1 MIHNLKIKKYIQ
13 TLEALSQSTDDYLFV
28 WDIKQDRNWFFG
40 DIDKDFAIRKE
51 GSAEN
56 SVEEMFAI
64 THPNDKALLREDLE
78 AVISGEKLVH
88 DLSYRWMNRNGKP
101 VWVSCRGNVIHD
113 DDGTPMV
120 LIGRVSRSVFEN
132 KVNRITG
139 MFNKRK
145 MLEDSQAE
153 QFMTKDGYVLFLG
166 LDKLLKSY
174 SEYGRRYMENII
186 ENCARILEE
195 MTGANR
201 YLYHA
206 EDAIFVVCF
215 KDAIAE
221 DIQSFYADLIKKLN
235 KQCTITAVALPSN
248 KQYFTDE
255 RELYEAAIEELIK
268 AKKTRRAKLSF
279 FSKKSIVEQI
289 NERFLEDLLEQSA
302 NNDFEGFY
310 ICYQPQIRG
319 TDYTLDGVE
328 ALMRFRAN
336 GIEYSPAQFIP
347 ILEQLGLIHNAGIW
361 VLKTALAQV
370 AIWRE
375 QIPNLRLNVNFSL
388 GQFSDPDAIESVIKI
403 YKESHL
409 PPHVLTVELTET
421 VQVEDIDQI
430 VIATRTWQA
439 AGIDVA
445 LDDFGKG
452 YSNLVMLKEISCNEI
467 KIERAFISRIKKGT
481 YSYLLASSI
490 INFAHQNDICV
501 CCEGVETASDVT
513 TLSPLKPDLYQGYFF
528 DKPCSVEE
536 FETNY
541 IRNTVGFRR
550 RQRIASNLRSMDEDR
565 ITSFDPNEIL
575 TNIGVGLSVMMWD
588 IQARVYEIHPDK
600 ITTRLLGMPDD
611 LTPLEYNAFWFN
623 RIKDGYQHYVRK
635 NLRKLNIDTEV
646 VQFMYPWIH
655 PEQGELIL
663 SFSGVRSESKNGKTV
678 VKGLHRIVS
687 TVEKIGFDETTR
699 PLKYFVQNR
708 YMDII
713 LNKAIAFMEINVTKN
728 KVEGGMRD
736 LVGTQPDLGDDYLKL
751 TNANGDLFYNEFETW
766 WAGKY
771 LLKCDKDFH
780 QLSNC
785 AYLQKCFEK
794 GETNVEML
802 CKCLD
807 RNGQPYDCRKSIFIT
822 RDEFK
827 GDIMALCVIYDI
839 SQETKEKTE
848 FMHRDATIR
857 SLADEYKSIMYIN
870 VDEDTVAF
878 YREDKTLGEWKK
890 GVEKHSVMLNV
901 FAERFVSEDDKAE
914 YKYLQSPITMKEM
927 LSKENEYRFEYQR
940 KCKNGEYRYHEVK
953 IKRDD
958 SNPDHLC
965 AIMGVKD
972 IEDEVQLRLQ
982 LEDALE
988 MAYTDHLTGLYNQQ
1002 GLFAKCKEIL
1012 EDKSVNSAIL
1022 FMDLDNFKQVNDM
1035 YGHGMGDK
1043 VLYEVGKAIR
1053 EETRGKDIVG
1063 RYGGD
1068 EFVVLI
1074 YDIKRSEVAEEVAE
1088 RIASRINNVC
1098 GQLKLQ
1104 VNISA
1109 SIGISFTNQ
1118 TGHDYR
1124 YLKEI
1129 ADDRL
1134 YLAKKRGKNQIV
1146 KNI

>member
-1 MIHNLKIKKYIQ
+1 MGHNLKIKKYIQ

-28 WDIKQDRNWFFG
+28 WDIQNDRNWFFG
-40 DIDKDFAIRKE
+40 DIDKDFAIRRE
-51 GSAEN
+51 GSIEN
-56 SVEEMFAI
+56 SVEDMYAI
-64 THPNDKALLREDLE
+64 THPNDIALLREDLE
-78 AVISGEKLVH
+78 AVVYGGKLVH
-88 DLSYRWMNRNGKP
+88 DLNYRWINRNGKP
-101 VWVSCRGNVIHD
+101 VWVSCRGNVIQD

-120 LIGRVSRSVFEN
+120 LIGRVSRALFEN

-145 MLEDSQAE
+145 MLEDSQAQ

-174 SEYGRRYMENII
+174 SQYGRKHMESII

-195 MTGANR
+195 MTGSNR

-206 EDAIFVVCF
+206 EDSIFVVCF

-221 DIQSFYADLIKKLN
+221 DIQSFYAELIKKLN

-255 RELYEAAIEELIK
+255 RELYDAAIEELIK
-268 AKKTRRAKLSF
+268 AKKSRRAKLSF
-279 FSKKSIVEQI
+279 FSKKSVVEQI
-289 NERFLEDLLEQSA
+289 NERLLEEKIEQA
-302 NNDFEGFY
+302 VNNNFEGFY

-328 ALMRFRAN
+328 ALMRFRSE
-336 GIEYSPAQFIP
+336 GVEYSPSKFIP

-361 VLKTALAQV
+361 VLKTALAQL

-375 QIPNLRLNVNFSL
+375 KLPDLRLNVNFSL
-388 GQFSDPDAIESVIKI
+388 GQFSDPDAIETVIKI
-403 YKESHL
+403 YKESLL
-409 PPHVLTVELTET
+409 PAHVLTVELTET

-452 YSNLVMLKEISCNEI
+452 YSNLVMLKEIACNEI
-467 KIERAFISRIKKGT
+467 KIERAFISRIKEGT

-490 INFAHQNDICV
+490 INFAHQNGVCV
-501 CCEGVETASDVT
+501 CCEGVETENDVA
-513 TLSPLKPDLYQGYFF
+513 TLSPLKPDLFQGYAF
-528 DKPCSVEE
+528 DKPCTPEE
-536 FETNY
+536 FESYY
-541 IRNTVGFRR
+541 IKRYSSAYRR
-550 RQRIASNLRSMDEDR
+550 RKRLAQHLRELAEDR

-588 IQARVYEIHPDK
+588 IKAKSYEIHPDS
-600 ITTRLLGMPDD
+600 ITANLLGMPSG
-611 LTPLEYNAFWFN
+611 LTPLECNDFWFK
-623 RIKDGYQHYVRK
+623 RIKDGYQHYVRR
-635 NLRKLNIDTEV
+635 NLRKLNTDTEV

-655 PEQGELIL
+655 PQQGELIL

-678 VKGLHRIVS
+678 VKGLHRVVS
-687 TVEKIGFDETTR
+687 MVEKIGFDETTR
-699 PLKYFVQNR
+699 PLKYFIQNR

-713 LNKAIAFMEINVTKN
+713 LDKAIAFMEINVTKN
-728 KVEGGMRD
+728 KVEGGFRD
-736 LVGTQPDLGDDYLKL
+736 LIGNQPNLGEDYMKM
-751 TNANGDLFYNEFETW
+751 TNASGDLMYNEFESW

-771 LLKCDKDFH
+771 LIKCDKDFRKI
-780 QLSNC
+780 SNC
-785 AYLQKCFEK
+785 TYLQTAFER
-794 GETNVEML
+794 GERNVEMN

-807 RNGQPYDCRKSIFIT
+807 RDGSIYDCKKSIFIT

-827 GDIMALCVIYDI
+827 GDIMALCVIYDV
-839 SQETKEKTE
+839 SEELKEKAD
-848 FMHRDATIR
+848 FLHRDATIR
-857 SLADEYKSIMYIN
+857 SLSDDYKSIMYIN

-878 YREDKTLGEWKK
+878 YREDLTLEEWKK
-890 GVEKHSVMLNV
+890 DVDQHSVMMTV
-901 FAERFVSEDDKAE
+901 FAERFVHEEDRAE
-914 YKYLQSPITMKEM
+914 YKYLLSPITMKEM
-927 LSKENEYRFEYQR
+927 LTKDDEYRFEYRR
-940 KCKNGEYRYHEVK
+940 KCKNTYRYHEVK
-953 IKRDD
+953 IKRDE
-958 SNPDHLC
+958 SSEEGLC

-972 IEDEVQLRLQ
+972 IEEDVQLRLQ
-982 LEDALE
+982 LKETLE
-988 MAYTDHLTGLYNQQ
+988 LAYTDHLTGLYNQQ
-1002 GLFAKCKEIL
+1002 GLFARCTEVL
-1012 EDKSVNSAIL
+1012 EDKNVNSAVL
-1022 FMDLDNFKQVNDM
+1022 FMDLDNFKLVNDM

-1043 VLYEVGKAIR
+1043 VLYEVGKAIK

-1074 YDIKRSEVAEEVAE
+1074 YDIKHPAVAEDAAE
-1088 RIASRINNVC
+1088 RIAARINDVC
-1098 GQLKLQ
+1098 GQLKLH
-1104 VNISA
+1104 VDVSA
-1109 SIGISFTNQ
+1109 SIGIAFTNQ
-1118 TGHDYR
+1118 TGHDYL

-1146 KNI
+1146 KNV

>member
-1 MIHNLKIKKYIQ
+1 
-13 TLEALSQSTDDYLFV
+13 
-28 WDIKQDRNWFFG
+28 
-40 DIDKDFAIRKE
+40 
-51 GSAEN
+51 
-56 SVEEMFAI
+56 
-64 THPNDKALLREDLE
+64 
-78 AVISGEKLVH
+78 
-88 DLSYRWMNRNGKP
+88 
-101 VWVSCRGNVIHD
+101 
-113 DDGTPMV
+113 
-120 LIGRVSRSVFEN
+120 
-132 KVNRITG
+132 
-139 MFNKRK
+139 
-145 MLEDSQAE
+145 
-153 QFMTKDGYVLFLG
+153 
-166 LDKLLKSY
+166 
-174 SEYGRRYMENII
+174 
-186 ENCARILEE
+186 
-195 MTGANR
+195 
-201 YLYHA
+201 
-206 EDAIFVVCF
+206 
-215 KDAIAE
+215 
-221 DIQSFYADLIKKLN
+221 
-235 KQCTITAVALPSN
+235 
-248 KQYFTDE
+248 
-255 RELYEAAIEELIK
+255 
-268 AKKTRRAKLSF
+268 
-279 FSKKSIVEQI
+279 
-289 NERFLEDLLEQSA
+289 
-302 NNDFEGFY
+302 
-310 ICYQPQIRG
+310 
-319 TDYTLDGVE
+319 
-328 ALMRFRAN
+328 
-336 GIEYSPAQFIP
+336 
-347 ILEQLGLIHNAGIW
+347 
-361 VLKTALAQV
+361 
-370 AIWRE
+370 
-375 QIPNLRLNVNFSL
+375 
-388 GQFSDPDAIESVIKI
+388 
-403 YKESHL
+403 
-409 PPHVLTVELTET
+409 
-421 VQVEDIDQI
+421 
-430 VIATRTWQA
+430 
-439 AGIDVA
+439 
-445 LDDFGKG
+445 
-452 YSNLVMLKEISCNEI
+452 
-467 KIERAFISRIKKGT
+467 
-481 YSYLLASSI
+481 
-490 INFAHQNDICV
+490 
-501 CCEGVETASDVT
+501 
-513 TLSPLKPDLYQGYFF
+513 
-528 DKPCSVEE
+528 
-536 FETNY
+536 
-541 IRNTVGFRR
+541 
-550 RQRIASNLRSMDEDR
+550 
-565 ITSFDPNEIL
+565 
-575 TNIGVGLSVMMWD
+575 
-588 IQARVYEIHPDK
+588 
-600 ITTRLLGMPDD
+600 
-611 LTPLEYNAFWFN
+611 
-623 RIKDGYQHYVRK
+623 
-635 NLRKLNIDTEV
+635 
-646 VQFMYPWIH
+646 MYPWIH

-736 LVGTQPDLGDDYLKL
+736 LVGTQPDLGDDYVKL
-751 TNANGDLFYNEFETW
+751 INANGDLLYNEFEIW

-780 QLSNC
+780 QISNC
-785 AYLQKCFEK
+785 AYLQKCYET
-794 GETNVEML
+794 GETNLEML

-807 RNGQPYDCRKSIFIT
+807 RNGEIYDCRKSIFIT

-839 SQETKEKTE
+839 SQETKEKLD

-890 GVEKHSVMLNV
+890 DVEKHSIMLNI

-953 IKRDD
+953 IKRDE
-958 SNPDHLC
+958 SNPDQLC

-982 LEDALE
+982 LEEALE

-1002 GLFAKCKEIL
+1002 GLFAKCKEML
-1012 EDKSVNSAIL
+1012 EDKNVNSAIL

-1074 YDIKRSEVAEEVAE
+1074 YDIKTHEVAEEVAE
-1088 RIASRINNVC
+1088 RIASRINCVC

-1104 VNISA
+1104 VNVSA